1 MAQTQLCESLYC
13 HFWIKCILAEWM
25 NEWMNGSVNANRWRE
40 EFGLSKLPLESGSVW
55 IARECVP
62 FSIPSFFWWEWNVK
76 WQILRQSSVC
86 VSKVRLIQDEFWACQ
101 AQLYQPLLTLTELKK
116 ENIKRKDWH
125 DEIISYESMQ
135 FINFFY
141 FEEIHTDCKQKR
153 WWKDWWM
160 NVLISIHDIWFVSF
174 YKITWLQKS
183 PKHDPACSAQSS
195 PAFFSLNDLFLPDGC
210 PVRRMTHCMLEY
222 GNGVPC
228 SLFIEVKITLSHTVC
243 TKTPYATVLSLLQW
257 GQSANWHKTVL
268 CPRT

>member
-1 MAQTQLCESLYC
+1 
-13 HFWIKCILAEWM
+13 
-25 NEWMNGSVNANRWRE
+25 MNGSVNANRWRE

-135 FINFFY
+135 FINFFILKK
-141 FEEIHTDCKQKR
+141 FIQTVNK
-153 WWKDWWM
+153 KDDENIGEWM
-160 NVLISIHDIWFVSF
+160 YLLASMIFG
-174 YKITWLQKS
+174 
-183 PKHDPACSAQSS
+183 
-195 PAFFSLNDLFLPDGC
+195 LFLFTKLHDYKSHLN
-210 PVRRMTHCMLEY
+210 MTQLVLHKVLPHFFPLMTYFFLMD
-222 GNGVPC
+222 
-228 SLFIEVKITLSHTVC
+228 
-243 TKTPYATVLSLLQW
+243 VLSEE
-257 GQSANWHKTVL
+257 WHTA
-268 CPRT
+268 C